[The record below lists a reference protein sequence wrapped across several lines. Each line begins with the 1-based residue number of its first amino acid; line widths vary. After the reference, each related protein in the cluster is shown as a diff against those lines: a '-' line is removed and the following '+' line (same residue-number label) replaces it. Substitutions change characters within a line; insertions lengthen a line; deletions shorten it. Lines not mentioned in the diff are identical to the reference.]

1 MLYGDGFCYKAA
13 FAMCFCPSTRLTI
26 HVEKWGEG
34 GWTTTGSLDQQM
46 RRRVKMKME
55 ENRGKQ
61 EEKKNGMEEEG
72 EEADQIPFPIIDGQ
86 KQSM

>member
-1 MLYGDGFCYKAA
+1 
-13 FAMCFCPSTRLTI
+13 
-26 HVEKWGEG
+26 
-34 GWTTTGSLDQQM
+34 M